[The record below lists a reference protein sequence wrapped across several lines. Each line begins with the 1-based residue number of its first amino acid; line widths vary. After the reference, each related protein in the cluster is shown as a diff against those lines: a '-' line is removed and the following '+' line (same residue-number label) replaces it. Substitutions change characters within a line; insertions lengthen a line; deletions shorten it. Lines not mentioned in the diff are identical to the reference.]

1 MIMRKNMKQHLRP
14 IIWENRKLYII
25 DQTLLP
31 TTLTHISIETL
42 EESVDAIK
50 SLKIRGAPALG
61 IFAGFAL
68 VSILINSKPKSIDDA
83 IEILENSA
91 ITIKKTRPTAVNLS
105 WAMDRILKIVRN
117 SNFDDVNDLISRLEQ
132 EAFDIYRGEIN
143 ACKQI
148 GIYGSSLIKDNSTI
162 LTHCNAG
169 ALATGEYGTALSP
182 IYVAGEE
189 GKKIHVYADETR
201 PLLQGA
207 RLTAWELQYVEI
219 PVTLI
224 CDNMA
229 GQVMKEKKV
238 DMVIV
243 GADRIAKN
251 GDTANKIG
259 TYSLSILAKYHGIP
273 FYVSAPS
280 STFDLNTSDG
290 SQIPIEERN
299 PDEVC
304 FFNNK
309 RNAPEGISVYNPAF
323 DVTPAENIT
332 AFITEKGIIYPP
344 FEKNIFETIGCITNE
359 KE

>member
-1 MIMRKNMKQHLRP
+1 MKPQIKP

-31 TTLTHISIETL
+31 TDLIHISIETL
-42 EESVDAIK
+42 EEAEEAIK
-50 SLKIRGAPALG
+50 LLKIRGAPALG

-68 VSILINSKPKSIDDA
+68 VSILIHKKPKSVIDA

-91 ITIKKTRPTAVNLS
+91 IAMKKTRPTAVNLS
-105 WAMDRILKIVRN
+105 WAIDRMMKIVYSSRQESI
-117 SNFDDVNDLISRLEQ
+117 SNLISRLEQ
-132 EAFDIYRGEIN
+132 EALDIYQEETN
-143 ACKQI
+143 ACRQI
-148 GIYGSSLIKDNSTI
+148 GIYGNSLINNNSTI

-182 IYVAGEE
+182 IYIASKE
-189 GKKIHVYADETR
+189 GKKIHVFVDETR

-207 RLTAWELQYVEI
+207 RLTAWELQYAGI

-229 GQVMKEKKV
+229 GQVMKEKRV

-251 GDTANKIG
+251 GDAANKIG
-259 TYSLSILAKYHGIP
+259 TYSLSILAKYHGVP
-273 FYVSAPS
+273 FYISAPS
-280 STFDLNTSDG
+280 STFDLNISDG

-299 PDEVC
+299 PNEIC

-332 AFITEKGIIYPP
+332 AFITEKGLIYPP
-344 FEKNIFETIGCITNE
+344 FEKNIFGTMSFNAND
-359 KE
+359 K

>member
-1 MIMRKNMKQHLRP
+1 MFMKPHLKP
-14 IIWENRKLYII
+14 ILWENRKLHIV

-31 TTLTHISIETL
+31 CVFNHIPITTL
-42 EESVDAIK
+42 EEVENAIK
-50 SLKIRGAPALG
+50 LLKIRGAPALG

-68 VSILINSKPKSIDDA
+68 VAIVIHKKPKNVSEA
-83 IEILENSA
+83 IEIINHSA
-91 ITIKKTRPTAVNLS
+91 DAIKKTRPTAVNLF
-105 WAMDRILKIVRN
+105 WATDRILKVVYN
-117 SNFDDVNDLISRLEQ
+117 STHETLNNFLNKIEQ
-132 EAFDIYRGEIN
+132 EALNIYQEETK
-143 ACKQI
+143 ACQQI
-148 GIYGSSLIKDNSTI
+148 GVYGSSLFKNSTTV

-182 IYVAGEE
+182 IYIASEE
-189 GKKIHVYADETR
+189 GKSIHVFADETR

-207 RLTAWELQYVEI
+207 RLTAWELNYAGI

-243 GADRIAKN
+243 GADRIAQN

-259 TYSLSILAKYHGIP
+259 TYSLSVLAKYHDIP
-273 FYVSAPS
+273 FYISAPS
-280 STFDLNTSDG
+280 STFDLSISDG
-290 SQIPIEERN
+290 SQIPIEERK
-299 PDEVC
+299 PDEIC

-309 RNAPEGISVYNPAF
+309 RIAPEGISIYNPAF

-344 FEKNIFETIGCITNE
+344 FEETIAKTIGKKNE
-359 KE
+359 EK

>member
-1 MIMRKNMKQHLRP
+1 MKQRIKP
-14 IIWENRKLYII
+14 IIWENRELRII

-31 TTLTHISIETL
+31 CILKHIPIKTL
-42 EESVDAIK
+42 EEAEDAIK
-50 SLKIRGAPALG
+50 TLKIRGAPALG

-68 VSILINSKPKSIDDA
+68 LSILINKNPRDVIEAID
-83 IEILENSA
+83 ILRNSSEV
-91 ITIKKTRPTAVNLS
+91 IKKTRPTAVNLF
-105 WAMDRILKIVRN
+105 WATNRILNIVQEN
-117 SNFDDVNDLISRLEQ
+117 TFDKVSHLINRVEQ
-132 EAFDIYRGEIN
+132 EAIRIYQEETE

-148 GIYGSSLIKDNSTI
+148 GIYGNSLIKSPSHI

-182 IYVAGEE
+182 IYMAHEE
-189 GKKIHVYADETR
+189 GKQIHVFADETR

-207 RLTAWELQYVEI
+207 RLTAWELQYAGI

-229 GQVMKEKKV
+229 GLVMKEKKV

-259 TYSLSILAKYHGIP
+259 TYSLSILAKHHHIP
-273 FYVSAPS
+273 FYISAPS
-280 STFDLNTSDG
+280 STFDLDISDG
-290 SQIPIEERN
+290 SQIPIEQRN
-299 PDEVC
+299 PEEIYL
-304 FFNNK
+304 FNDK
-309 RNAPEGISVYNPAF
+309 RIAPENISFYNPAF

-332 AFITEKGIIYPP
+332 GFITEKGIIYPP
-344 FEKNIFETIGCITNE
+344 FEENIPKVLGE
-359 KE
+359 K

>member
-1 MIMRKNMKQHLRP
+1 MKPHLKP
-14 IIWENRKLYII
+14 ILWENRKLHII

-31 TTLTHISIETL
+31 GVLNHIPITTLKEA
-42 EESVDAIK
+42 EDAIK
-50 SLKIRGAPALG
+50 LLKIRGAPALG

-68 VSILINSKPKSIDDA
+68 LAIVINEKPKNVQEAIQIINHSADA
-83 IEILENSA
+83 
-91 ITIKKTRPTAVNLS
+91 IKKTRPTAVNLF
-105 WAMDRILKIVRN
+105 WATDRILKVVHN
-117 SNFDDVNDLISRLEQ
+117 SSHEALKTLLNKVEQ
-132 EAFDIYRGEIN
+132 EALNIYHEETK
-143 ACKQI
+143 ACLQI
-148 GIYGSSLIKDNSTI
+148 GIYGNTLMKNSSTL

-182 IYVAGEE
+182 IYIAHEE
-189 GKKIHVYADETR
+189 GKTIRVYADETR

-207 RLTAWELQYVEI
+207 RLTAWELQYAGI

-243 GADRIAKN
+243 GADRIARN

-259 TYSLSILAKYHGIP
+259 TYSLSVLAKYHGIP
-273 FYVSAPS
+273 FYISAPS
-280 STFDLNTSDG
+280 STFDFNISNG

-299 PDEVC
+299 SEEIY
-304 FFNNK
+304 FFNDK
-309 RNAPEGISVYNPAF
+309 RIAPEGVSIYNPAF

-344 FEKNIFETIGCITNE
+344 FDKTISKIIGNTNE
-359 KE
+359 EK

>member
-1 MIMRKNMKQHLRP
+1 MFMKPHLKP
-14 IIWENRKLYII
+14 ILWENRNLHII

-31 TTLTHISIETL
+31 GALNHIPITTLQEA
-42 EESVDAIK
+42 EDAIK
-50 SLKIRGAPALG
+50 LLKIRGAPALG

-68 VSILINSKPKSIDDA
+68 LAIVIHEKPKNVSEA
-83 IEILENSA
+83 IQIINHSA
-91 ITIKKTRPTAVNLS
+91 DVIKKTRPTAVNLF
-105 WAMDRILKIVRN
+105 WATDRILKV
-117 SNFDDVNDLISRLEQ
+117 VNNTSHETLNNLLNNIEQ
-132 EAFDIYRGEIN
+132 EALNIYQEETK
-143 ACKQI
+143 ACEQI
-148 GIYGSSLIKDNSTI
+148 GIYGSSLIKNSTTI

-182 IYVAGEE
+182 IYIAYEE
-189 GKKIHVYADETR
+189 GKSVHVYADETR

-207 RLTAWELQYVEI
+207 RLTAWELQYAGI

-259 TYSLSILAKYHGIP
+259 TYSLSVLAKYHGIP
-273 FYVSAPS
+273 FYISAPS
-280 STFDLNTSDG
+280 STFDLNISNG

-299 PDEVC
+299 PDEIY

-309 RNAPEGISVYNPAF
+309 RIAPEGISIYNPAF

-344 FEKNIFETIGCITNE
+344 FDKTIPKTIGNKNE
-359 KE
+359 KK

>member
-1 MIMRKNMKQHLRP
+1 MKPQLKP
-14 IIWENRKLYII
+14 IVWENNKLYII

-31 TTLTHISIETL
+31 STLTHISIETL
-42 EESVDAIK
+42 EEAEEAIK

-61 IFAGFAL
+61 IFSGFAL
-68 VSILINSKPKSIDDA
+68 VSILINRKPKCVEDA
-83 IEILENSA
+83 IKILNSSA
-91 ITIKKTRPTAVNLS
+91 IVIKKTRPTAVNLF
-105 WAMDRILKIVRN
+105 WATNRILKVVHSSVFETLN
-117 SNFDDVNDLISRLEQ
+117 SLINRIEQ
-132 EAFDIYRGEIN
+132 EALDIYQEEVS

-148 GIYGSSLIKDNSTI
+148 GIYGNSLIAGTSSI

-182 IYVAGEE
+182 IYVASEE
-189 GKKIHVYADETR
+189 GKKIHVFVDETR

-207 RLTAWELQYVEI
+207 RLTAWELQFSGI

-229 GQVMKEKKV
+229 GQVMKERKV

-259 TYSLSILAKYHGIP
+259 TYSLSVLAKYHGIP

-280 STFDLNTSDG
+280 STFDFNISDG
-290 SQIPIEERN
+290 SQIPIEERDPN
-299 PDEVC
+299 EICV
-304 FFNNK
+304 FNNK
-309 RNAPEGISVYNPAF
+309 RNAPEGILVYNPAF
-323 DVTPAENIT
+323 DVTPHQNIT

-344 FEKNIFETIGCITNE
+344 YEENITKTIGDITNG
-359 KE
+359 KK

>member
-1 MIMRKNMKQHLRP
+1 MKSHLKS
-14 IIWENRKLYII
+14 IIWENRKLHII

-31 TTLTHISIETL
+31 TSLTSIPIDTL
-42 EESVDAIK
+42 EDAEEAIK
-50 SLKIRGAPALG
+50 LLKIRGAPALG

-68 VSILINSKPKSIDDA
+68 VAIVINKKPKDISEA
-83 IEILENSA
+83 IEILNFSA
-91 ITIKKTRPTAVNLS
+91 SVIKKTRPTAVNLF
-105 WAMDRILKIVRN
+105 WAIDRILKVAHG
-117 SNFDDVNDLISRLEQ
+117 SFHKSLDSLIFEIEQ
-132 EAFDIYRGEIN
+132 EALNIYQEEIT

-148 GIYGSSLIKDNSTI
+148 GIYGNTLITNPTTV

-182 IYVAGEE
+182 IYIAAEE
-189 GKKIHVYADETR
+189 GKKVHVFADETR

-207 RLTAWELQYVEI
+207 RLTTWELKYAGI

-229 GQVMKEKKV
+229 GHVMKLKKV
-238 DMVIV
+238 DMVII

-290 SQIPIEERN
+290 TQIPIEERN
-299 PDEVC
+299 PEEIS

-309 RNAPEGISVYNPAF
+309 RNAPEDVLIYNPAF
-323 DVTPAENIT
+323 DITPAENIT

-344 FEKNIFETIGCITNE
+344 FEENIANIIG
-359 KE
+359 K

>member
-1 MIMRKNMKQHLRP
+1 MSQRLKP

-31 TTLTHISIETL
+31 KTLTHVSIETL
-42 EESVDAIK
+42 EEAEEAIK
-50 SLKIRGAPALG
+50 LLKIRGAPALG

-68 VSILINSKPKSIDDA
+68 VCILINRKPKNINDA
-83 IEILENSA
+83 IDILKNSA
-91 ITIKKTRPTAVNLS
+91 IAIKKTRPTAVNLF
-105 WAMDRILKIVRN
+105 WAIDRILKVVHN
-117 SNFDDVNDLISRLEQ
+117 SNFESVSSLINLLEQ
-132 EAFDIYRGEIN
+132 EATNIYQEEIN

-148 GIYGSSLIKDNSTI
+148 GIYGNSLIKNNSTV

-182 IYVAGEE
+182 IYIASEE
-189 GKKIHVYADETR
+189 GKKVHIYADETR

-207 RLTAWELQYVEI
+207 RLTAWELQYAGI

-229 GQVMKEKKV
+229 GQVMKEKKL

-259 TYSLSILAKYHGIP
+259 TYSLSILARYHGIP
-273 FYVSAPS
+273 FYVCAPS
-280 STFDLNTSDG
+280 STFDLNISDG

-299 PDEVC
+299 PDEIC

-309 RNAPEGISVYNPAF
+309 RNAPEGISIYNPAF

-344 FEKNIFETIGCITNE
+344 FEKNISEMIGII
-359 KE
+359 